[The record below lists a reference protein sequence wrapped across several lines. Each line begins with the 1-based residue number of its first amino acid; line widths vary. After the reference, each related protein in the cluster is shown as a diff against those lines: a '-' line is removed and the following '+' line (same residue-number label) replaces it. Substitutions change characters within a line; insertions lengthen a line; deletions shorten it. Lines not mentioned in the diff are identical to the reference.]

1 MRTSRR
7 SQGSAIAFLDVMA
20 CGLGVAIL
28 LFLIV
33 KHNIGSNEEESSRQE
48 TEENRVELLAELN
61 EEKEQLARELE
72 LAAQRREIAQAKS
85 REQQEKFD
93 QFEAKQNEIIQLN
106 QQIKSETIRKTVLEQ
121 EIVSIQPK
129 QSDDVLEETRVGE
142 ENYLLGLEVKGRYIA
157 ILIDRSASMTDDLL
171 IEVISRKVRSDAD
184 KKKGAK
190 WKRTMRTA
198 TWLLNRLPEKSSVM
212 VVVFNDSARK
222 LNKGRW
228 ASGRDA
234 NALQSIADELDQL
247 VPTGATNLEAALTEL
262 RNVSPAA
269 SDVYVITDGLPT
281 KGSTSLKF
289 RVKCK
294 KNAKVVSGECRE
306 AFFQKSIR
314 NASLPRSS
322 TVNVILLPLEG
333 DPEAAP
339 NYWNWTSAT
348 GGLLLIPAP
357 NWP

>member
-7 SQGSAIAFLDVMA
+7 NQGSAIAFLDVMA
-20 CGLGVAIL
+20 CGLGAAIL
-28 LFLIV
+28 IFLIV

-48 TEENRVELLAELN
+48 TEENRVELLAQLN
-61 EEKEQLARELE
+61 EETEQLTHELE
-72 LAAQRREIAQAKS
+72 LAAQRREIVQAKI
-85 REQQEKFD
+85 REQQKKSDEI
-93 QFEAKQNEIIQLN
+93 EAKQNEIIELN

-129 QSDDVLEETRVGE
+129 RSDDVLEETRVGE

-171 IEVISRKVRSDAD
+171 IEIISRKVRSDAH
-184 KKKGAK
+184 KKKGPK
-190 WKRTMRTA
+190 WKRTIRTA
-198 TWLLNRLPEKSSVM
+198 RWLLNRLPERSNVM
-212 VVVFNDSARK
+212 VVAFNDSARK

-228 ASGRDA
+228 ASGGDA
-234 NALQSIADELDQL
+234 KALQSIVDEFDQL
-247 VPTGATNLEAALTEL
+247 VPTGATNLHAALTEL

-269 SDVYVITDGLPT
+269 SDVYIITDGLPT
-281 KGSTSLKF
+281 KGSASLKL
-289 RVKCK
+289 RVKCR
-294 KNAKVVSGECRE
+294 KNATVVSGECRDV
-306 AFFQKSIR
+306 FFKESIKK
-314 NASLPRSS
+314 AALPRSS

-333 DPEAAP
+333 DPDAAP

-348 GGLLLIPAP
+348 GGLLLIPAS